1 RVVPSEKSRGT
12 TISLG
17 ENTGIGE
24 IVEFEAFVSEPE
36 DIEAGFVSGALVL
49 LFFLVAA
56 TRLDDT
62 KHREETMKTKSSSVF
77 FSLFVFL
84 AGCATV
90 QSGGELQYGRQ
101 ALLEGK
107 NEGALGYFYSA
118 AQRDPNY
125 VYATGSSPK
134 QGVWS
139 YVGRSEYLTGRIPQA
154 RQSLERAL
162 AANQQEDIAK
172 LYLGLTLAREGDRQ
186 RGLKEIE
193 SGMRGI
199 NSFLDYISQTQR
211 FSIGQYWD
219 PNREKGGGI
228 KRDLAMISGKDL
240 DWQRLTADTEWL
252 GIRME
257 EESDLARR
265 QAAQDKSRQGE
276 GRPN

>member
-1 RVVPSEKSRGT
+1 MLGLEKQ
-12 TISLG
+12 
-17 ENTGIGE
+17 
-24 IVEFEAFVSEPE
+24 E
-36 DIEAGFVSGALVL
+36 DA
-49 LFFLVAA
+49 
-56 TRLDDT
+56 
-62 KHREETMKTKSSSVF
+62 MKTKNSLTL

-84 AGCATV
+84 AGCTSLWTGGEV
-90 QSGGELQYGRQ
+90 QSGRQ

-107 NEGALGYFYSA
+107 NEAALGYFYSA

-125 VYATGSSPK
+125 IYTTGSSPR

-139 YVGRSEYLTGRIPQA
+139 YVGRSEYLTGRFPEA
-154 RQSLERAL
+154 RKNLERAI
-162 AANQQEDIAK
+162 ASNRQEDIAR

-193 SGMRGI
+193 GGMRGI
-199 NSFLDYISQTQR
+199 NSFLDYINQAQR
-211 FSIGQYWD
+211 YSIGQFWD
-219 PNREKGGGI
+219 PD
-228 KRDLAMISGKDL
+228 RDIRRAIQGNLAMISGKDL

-265 QAAQDKSRQGE
+265 QAAFDKTMQGE